1 MKKNKTVLV
10 VAILGI
16 AAACSL
22 ITLLLTGKPN
32 SPASRTEFA
41 LDTICTITLY
51 EWDGAANEILDNAFD
66 ICADYEKLLSATVSE
81 SDIYKINHSNGKAV
95 TVNSETASIISDA
108 LEYCRLSDG
117 AFDITILPVK
127 NLWKFGS
134 DGAAIPDS
142 EAITKMLGFVD
153 YTKISIDGC
162 NITLPKGMGIDLGAI
177 AKGYI
182 TDRVAEYL
190 KQQNVTSAVIDFGGN
205 VYAIGS
211 KPDGSNWK
219 IGIQK
224 PFADSSEQSKVVE
237 VSNSSV
243 VTSGVYQR
251 YFEQGGNIY
260 HHILN
265 AKTGMP
271 CDTGLYSVTVISENS
286 EKCDALSTVCMLLG
300 YEKSAALL
308 SEMPDVQ
315 ATFITSDYK
324 IISI

>member
-10 VAILGI
+10 VVILGVL
-16 AAACSL
+16 AACSL
-22 ITLLLTGKPN
+22 ILLLLKGKTRTPV
-32 SPASRTEFA
+32 SRTAFA
-41 LDTICTITLY
+41 LDTICTITLH
-51 EWDGAANEILDNAFD
+51 EWDGDANEILDDAFD
-66 ICADYEKLLSATVSE
+66 ICADYEKMLSTTISE
-81 SDIYKINHSNGKAV
+81 SDIYRINHSNGKTVAV
-95 TVNSETASIISDA
+95 SRETATIISDA

-117 AFDITILPVK
+117 AFDITILPLK
-127 NLWKFGS
+127 KLWNFGS
-134 DGAAIPDS
+134 DSAAIPTP
-142 EAITKMLGFVD
+142 EAIIKTLGFVD

-190 KQQNVTSAVIDFGGN
+190 KNQNVTSAVIDFGGN
-205 VYAIGS
+205 VYALGS

-224 PFADSSEQSKVVE
+224 PFADNSEQSKVVE

-251 YFEQGGNIY
+251 YFEQDGNIY
-260 HHILN
+260 HHIIN
-265 AKTGMP
+265 AKNGIP
-271 CDTGLYSVTVISENS
+271 CDTGLYSVTIIAESS

-300 YEKSAALL
+300 YEKSAVLL
-308 SEMPDVQ
+308 SEMTDVQ
-315 ATFITSDYK
+315 AIFITSDYK
-324 IISI
+324 IIST